1 MCVDQLL
8 VYSGKIMVTRYSEVD
23 QVDVIID
30 EIAQRILLELESASS
45 ADLSDSRYAEKILHL
60 ADIHYAKRVLQ
71 QIGRNT
77 IIPSIRSRT
86 MHQAMTSIFLMPL
99 KSKYLGTDKRKVNN
113 SAENLWSRGLC
124 QKHIMS
130 ATKTG

>member
-23 QVDVIID
+23 QVDAIID

-45 ADLSDSRYAEKILHL
+45 ADLSDSGYAKKILHL

-77 IIPSIRSRT
+77 IIPSIWSRT
-86 MHQAMTSIFLMPL
+86 MHQAMTSIFF
-99 KSKYLGTDKRKVNN
+99 N
-113 SAENLWSRGLC
+113 
-124 QKHIMS
+124 
-130 ATKTG
+130 ATKV